1 MGDRRCYNDE
11 KEAQQRK
18 DLQVGRKAMNRTVS
32 VDIEAFARIMTMMMF
47 FVSVN
52 LALDWKV
59 DFLLAPLR
67 DYLEE
72 QSSHEEGGNDANQTT
87 QTYAEALILDT

>member
-18 DLQVGRKAMNRTVS
+18 DLQVGRKAMNRTMS
-32 VDIEAFARIMTMMMF
+32 VDIEAFACIMTMMMF

-59 DFLLAPLR
+59 DFLLAFLS
-67 DYLEE
+67 DHLEE
-72 QSSHEEGGNDANQTT
+72 QSSHEESGDDAN
-87 QTYAEALILDT
+87 